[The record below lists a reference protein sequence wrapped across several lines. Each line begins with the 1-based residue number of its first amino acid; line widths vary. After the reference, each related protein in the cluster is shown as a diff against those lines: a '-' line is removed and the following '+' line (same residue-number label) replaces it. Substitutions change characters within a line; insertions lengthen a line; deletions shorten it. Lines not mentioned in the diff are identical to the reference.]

1 MENGYSSRFV
11 VSILLSK
18 RFTVKKLSWCLFCHS
33 LLLHLNDDTR
43 QKNIFFCRV
52 PWRVLPPNIWSLTAI
67 KANCPS
73 KGKLFI
79 CFWSMCSA
87 QISFFLTFRHISRS
101 ETAHLLVPYPD
112 SAWDKEGAR
121 PSKPWDKG
129 KAQSRKIFSAFR
141 ASVWCKNKGSRAPRA
156 PTLDP
161 PTACLQ
167 KLLLTSKNFCKEY
180 FVERNQT
187 KSTAAAYFK
196 LQMSIEAWR
205 TLMRLE

>member
-1 MENGYSSRFV
+1 MRFRSKERGTIVKDRAKNRKSSSSGVFCSETKRKRLLRRLYELFPRKPGLTTAFARVSLIKTMENGSSSRFV

-67 KANCPS
+67 KANCRS

-87 QISFFLTFRHISRS
+87 QISFLLTFRHISRS

-121 PSKPWDKG
+121 SSKPWDKG
-129 KAQSRKIFSAFR
+129 KARSRK
-141 ASVWCKNKGSRAPRA
+141 
-156 PTLDP
+156 
-161 PTACLQ
+161 
-167 KLLLTSKNFCKEY
+167 NF
-180 FVERNQT
+180 FGLSGLSLV
-187 KSTAAAYFK
+187 
-196 LQMSIEAWR
+196 
-205 TLMRLE
+205 